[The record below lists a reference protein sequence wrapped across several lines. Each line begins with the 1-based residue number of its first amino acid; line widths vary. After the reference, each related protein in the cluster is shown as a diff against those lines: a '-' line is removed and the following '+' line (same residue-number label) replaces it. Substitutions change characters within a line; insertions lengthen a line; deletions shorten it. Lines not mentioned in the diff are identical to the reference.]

1 MFYLEMYLL
10 GCCRSIDIICTAKHL
25 LITDS
30 EGKPKIHLAI
40 LYIHYPTSDYTQN
53 HSIYDL
59 RWDNNLQHMMC
70 ARRSPEVLT

>member
-1 MFYLEMYLL
+1 MYLL
-10 GCCRSIDIICTAKHL
+10 GCCRSIDIIRSAKHL

-40 LYIHYPTSDYTQN
+40 FYIHYPTSDYTQN

-59 RWDNNLQHMMC
+59 R
-70 ARRSPEVLT
+70 